1 MMNKILVTTIAM
13 LLALILTLLLLER
26 REKAPV
32 SKPQTPQVQ
41 VAVSPE
47 PESAQPREPE
57 EEVIPRT
64 ACKNI
69 HPGEILAA
77 IGKKPGLT
85 KSFDLIYHLK
95 YYYVCKAVSGNNP
108 GRCMPFDS
116 SKLSKQIA
124 EGLGDEC
131 RYNYDKFKFMVSF
144 VVKQYRSS
152 ACMRFYAAEQR
163 QMKLPDPDPWWDP
176 NDMGKARKFCEIV
189 YSEYDKTGNFL
200 SLCPSL
206 HSAGVLNPRKD
217 ILKMCRAD
225 LFPSRPKDCFVFS
238 SKEESYYRTECES
251 QIRVLKALRMQNA
264 KLCPS
269 SSAWGGSACRVMTE
283 SAGCRDMLAGIS
295 KMYCQQLLSRP
306 RM

>member
-1 MMNKILVTTIAM
+1 MNKILMAIVAM
-13 LLALILTLLLLER
+13 LLALILTLLLLKR

-47 PESAQPREPE
+47 PESAQPREPG
-57 EEVIPRT
+57 EEVIPT
-64 ACKNI
+64 VCKNI

-77 IGKKPGLT
+77 IGKKSSLT
-85 KSFDLIYHLK
+85 MSDVAYQLK
-95 YYYVCKAVSGNNP
+95 YYYACKAVSDNNP
-108 GRCMPFDS
+108 EICMPFDS

-176 NDMGKARKFCEIV
+176 TDMAKARKFCEIV
-189 YSEYDKTGNFL
+189 YSEYDKTGNFS

-251 QIRVLKALRMQNA
+251 QIRVLEAFRMQNA

-269 SSAWGGSACRVMTE
+269 SSAWGGSACRVMLG

-295 KMYCQQLLSRP
+295 KMYCHQLLSRP